1 MSKITNYNKGESLAT
16 GFVRPKVTALFFDK
30 IWVPESIL
38 LTSYEYIIPEQVLL
52 REKEELT
59 IDGLTVAGKLYY
71 HSILPNEPCHPN
83 EPCSKNPFAGDL
95 YRIHSSR
102 NYDVSFEEFVG
113 RLMNASD
120 PPKFKY
126 SKNRNA
132 AIMLSSENFS
142 RKYHLHI
149 SPVYHDLTEFERDTQ
164 ALDVKRLYKN
174 GSLKYRVK
182 KANTFC
188 NKEALSICIQDFP
201 SIIEEKLSWEQVLDI
216 RKDKKMFQQL
226 KRFTSWSNMILTG
239 KEPNQIRDILESELD
254 SYKEGLKEHGV
265 VTAIGGFSTII
276 TGATQIASIIA
287 QPDSPLLPIL
297 SIASVSMT
305 FAASTY
311 FSNYKNRNNP
321 IAYLYNIENPYM

>member
-142 RKYHLHI
+142 RKYRLHI

-174 GSLKYRVK
+174 GSLNVYGKL
-182 KANTFC
+182 
-188 NKEALSICIQDFP
+188 EIQ
-201 SIIEEKLSWEQVLDI
+201 
-216 RKDKKMFQQL
+216 
-226 KRFTSWSNMILTG
+226 
-239 KEPNQIRDILESELD
+239 
-254 SYKEGLKEHGV
+254 
-265 VTAIGGFSTII
+265 
-276 TGATQIASIIA
+276 
-287 QPDSPLLPIL
+287 
-297 SIASVSMT
+297 
-305 FAASTY
+305 
-311 FSNYKNRNNP
+311 
-321 IAYLYNIENPYM
+321 